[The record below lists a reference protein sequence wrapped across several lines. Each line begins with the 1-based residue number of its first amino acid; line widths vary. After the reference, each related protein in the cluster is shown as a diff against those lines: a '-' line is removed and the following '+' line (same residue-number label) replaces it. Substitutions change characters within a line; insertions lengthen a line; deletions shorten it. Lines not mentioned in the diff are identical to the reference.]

1 MPTEPL
7 QTANVKI
14 DLATQNRIALLH
26 PTIREE
32 VKRLVAE
39 ANSKLAPN
47 VQMRIV
53 QGFRSFA
60 EQDALF
66 LKRPRVTRAKAG
78 QSNHNYGVAIDFA
91 LLINGNEISWD
102 MKKDMDNDNQAD
114 WIEVVQTFVKA
125 GWYWGNTFGDFPHL
139 TKVKESSWKDLLVK
153 YKNKDFI
160 SGTQYV
166 NL

>member
-1 MPTEPL
+1 MKTPI
-7 QTANVKI
+7 VKL
-14 DLATQNRIALLH
+14 DNATQTKIQLLH

-32 VKRLVAE
+32 VKHLVNE

-47 VQMRIV
+47 VQIRIV
-53 QGFRSFA
+53 QGLRTFA

-66 LKRPRVTRAKAG
+66 LKLPRVTRAKGG

-91 LLINGNEISWD
+91 LLINGTEISWD

-139 TKVKESSWKDLLVK
+139 TKVKESSWKELLVK
-153 YKNKDFI
+153 YNKKDFI
-160 SGTQYV
+160 PGTQYV

>member
-1 MPTEPL
+1 MKTPI
-7 QTANVKI
+7 VKL
-14 DLATQNRIALLH
+14 DNATQTKIQLLH

-32 VKRLVAE
+32 VKHLVNE

-47 VQMRIV
+47 VQIRIV
-53 QGFRSFA
+53 QGLRTFA

-66 LKRPRVTRAKAG
+66 LKRPRVTRAKGG

-91 LLINGNEISWD
+91 LLINGTEISWD

-139 TKVKESSWKDLLVK
+139 TKVKESSWKELLVK
-153 YKNKDFI
+153 YNKKDFI
-160 SGTQYV
+160 PGTQYV

>member
-1 MPTEPL
+1 MPEVT
-7 QTANVKI
+7 QIVNIKI

-39 ANSKLAPN
+39 ANAKLAPN

-66 LKRPRVTRAKAG
+66 LKRPRVTRARGG

-139 TKVKESSWKDLLVK
+139 TKVKELSWKELLVK

-160 SGTQYV
+160 AGTQYV